1 MSSEVPDTNIVTRI
15 RSGDAKAQQ
24 EFIDKYKEQ
33 ICRSIRLRLGGGA
46 NQKRG
51 LKQDQEYPDS
61 RVESLFNASMI
72 RFLKRLERG
81 VLDIK
86 DEKIVGYVFTISKRI
101 VIDRERR
108 RKTILMEGGDTD
120 IQLPDTGRTP
130 EYQIETKDL
139 ASKVQSLISSLPEAD
154 RVVAKK
160 MLGLQDNEIGLPDTT
175 SSGALRSKWFRLRKK
190 IISLL
195 D

>member
-1 MSSEVPDTNIVTRI
+1 LDRT
-15 RSGDAKAQQ
+15 Q
-24 EFIDKYKEQ
+24 
-33 ICRSIRLRLGGGA
+33 
-46 NQKRG
+46 RG
-51 LKQDQEYPDS
+51 LKQGQEYPDS
-61 RVESLFNASMI
+61 RVESVFNASMI
-72 RFLKRLERG
+72 RFLKRLESG
-81 VLDIK
+81 LLEIK
-86 DEKIVGYVFTISKRI
+86 DEKLVGYVFRIAMNI

-139 ASKVQSLISSLPEAD
+139 ASKVQYLISSLPEAD

>member
-1 MSSEVPDTNIVTRI
+1 MVTRI
-15 RSGDAKAQQ
+15 RSGDANAQQ

-51 LKQDQEYPDS
+51 LKQGQADPDS

-108 RKTILMEGGDTD
+108 RKTIPMEGGDTD
-120 IQLPDTGRTP
+120 LQLPDTRTTP
-130 EYQIETKDL
+130 EYEIETKDL

-154 RVVAKK
+154 REVAKK
-160 MLGLQDNEIGLPDTT
+160 VLGFQDNEIGLPDT
-175 SSGALRSKWFRLRKK
+175 SSSASLRSKWFRLRKK
-190 IISLL
+190 IKSLL